1 MNETNTNTAVENT
14 NTETSINT
22 ETNTTTQTPTPAP
35 AAKPTVTMADV
46 VKAEL
51 AMAEKLVRL
60 KYPQLKIVEGSMI
73 QEPNHPIY
81 GNKRRVQV
89 ACPICGA
96 HVERATSDLHTF
108 KACAACIKGV
118 RKANKDAKKVEAL
131 EALAAA
137 LASK

>member
-1 MNETNTNTAVENT
+1 MNETNTTVENT
-14 NTETSINT
+14 NTATETSINT
-22 ETNTTTQTPTPAP
+22 NTPP
-35 AAKPTVTMADV
+35 AALTAPTKPTVTMADV

-60 KYPQLKIVEGSMI
+60 KYPHLKIIEGSMI
-73 QEPNHPIY
+73 QEPNHPVY